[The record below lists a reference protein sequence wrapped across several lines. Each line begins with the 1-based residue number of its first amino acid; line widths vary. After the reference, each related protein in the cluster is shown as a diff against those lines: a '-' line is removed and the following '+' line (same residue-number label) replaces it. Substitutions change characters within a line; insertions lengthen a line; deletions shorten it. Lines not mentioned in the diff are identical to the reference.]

1 MKLSALVSLPAALL
15 LAFPVL
21 AHHGVAGVGGAAL
34 EGPGAPVE
42 SASSSTLPEGKTLV
56 FLKLDHAAFKTFNP
70 DPAQPESDYSQFWM
84 AGIGYGFTP
93 WFSAYLFFPHHAKV
107 DEPGGFN
114 SRGWA
119 DVSLMGQIGFK
130 YDQGFSLTPA
140 NESLDDLEDWHFT
153 VFGGATLP
161 SGNPN
166 LRDSSGVIDP
176 GKSTGFGKPAYTLG
190 MTASKM
196 IMPRLTF
203 NAEASQLMFQEYTYA
218 DNSRMK
224 FGAERRLNASLA
236 YRLWSDAGRRMRVDG
251 VIEVQHLTL
260 GRDRSNGE
268 YEAATGGKILYALPG
283 VRFYWDKASLALG
296 VKKPVSTWLNEADQ
310 QQGGEGTEKYRVI
323 MSFSYLF

>member
-1 MKLSALVSLPAALL
+1 MRYTMVVSLIASLL
-15 LAFPVL
+15 LSSPAL
-21 AHHGVAGVGGAAL
+21 SHHGVAGVGAAAL

-42 SASSSTLPEGKTLV
+42 LASSYTLPEGKALV
-56 FLKLDHAAFKTFNP
+56 FLKLDHATFKTFNS

-84 AGIGYGFTP
+84 PGIGYGFTS
-93 WFSAYLFFPHHAKV
+93 WFSAYLFPPYNAKV
-107 DEPGGFN
+107 DEPGGFDT
-114 SRGWA
+114 SGWA
-119 DVSLMGQIGFK
+119 DISFMGQIGFK

-140 NESLDDLEDWHFT
+140 NESLDDLEDWHFAIL
-153 VFGGATLP
+153 GGATLP

-190 MTASKM
+190 MTASK
-196 IMPRLTF
+196 IIFPRLTF
-203 NAEASQLMFQEYTYA
+203 NAEASQLVFQEYTYA

-224 FGAERRLNASLA
+224 FGSERRLNAGLT
-236 YRLWSDAGRRMRVDG
+236 YRLWSDAGRGMRVDG
-251 VIEVQHLTL
+251 VVEAQYLTL
-260 GRDRSNGE
+260 ERDFSNGA

-283 VRFYWDKASLALG
+283 VRFYWDTASLVLG

-310 QQGGEGTEKYRVI
+310 QQGGEGTEKYRFI